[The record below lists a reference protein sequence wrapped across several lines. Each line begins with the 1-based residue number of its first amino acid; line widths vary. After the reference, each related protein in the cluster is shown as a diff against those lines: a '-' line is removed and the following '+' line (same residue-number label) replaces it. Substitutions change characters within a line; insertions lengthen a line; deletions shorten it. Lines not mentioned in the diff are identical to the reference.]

1 MVNFEAEFDGQGFF
15 HCPTLM
21 LICSLF
27 SFHYQALNS
36 LSLFIYILFVFS
48 FVSSLALLT
57 ADGQGILVSGG
68 GVRKIQKDKRK
79 FGQIIGED
87 IISVT
92 FIACKCSFRF
102 LFRN

>member
-1 MVNFEAEFDGQGFF
+1 
-15 HCPTLM
+15 M

-27 SFHYQALNS
+27 SFRYQALNS

-92 FIACKCSFRF
+92 FTPCKCSFRF